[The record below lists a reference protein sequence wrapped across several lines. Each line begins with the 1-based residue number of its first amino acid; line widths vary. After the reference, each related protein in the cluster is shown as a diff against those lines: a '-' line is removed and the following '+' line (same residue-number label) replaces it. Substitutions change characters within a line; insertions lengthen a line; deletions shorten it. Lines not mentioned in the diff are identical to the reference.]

1 MSIYKS
7 MMLGHNKK
15 KKKVTKKNIE
25 LKEQKNIVLD
35 NIKKDLNEWKMFP
48 TSNSPTPFKKPLQ
61 EVGMAPEL
69 KAYTSKIE
77 QDYKKYWDSVKELE
91 KFLMKKGLKKP
102 AKEIHR
108 QYMKLVTRFNQ
119 NLKIMI
125 KKLI

>member
-1 MSIYKS
+1 
-7 MMLGHNKK
+7 
-15 KKKVTKKNIE
+15 
-25 LKEQKNIVLD
+25 
-35 NIKKDLNEWKMFP
+35 
-48 TSNSPTPFKKPLQ
+48 
-61 EVGMAPEL
+61 MAPEL

-119 NLKIMI
+119 ILKIMI